1 MGMEQ
6 EPTESSTKSEENKR
20 RHYSA
25 EEIAQHISGYE
36 QSGVSQRE
44 YAQREGLPVS
54 SLGNW
59 VNRKQKREAMAQ
71 WVEVEKPGLSPQADF
86 TGYVMGFA
94 GGMELRVPRGFVVEE
109 VGALVKILREP
120 K

>member
-1 MGMEQ
+1 MEQ
-6 EPTESSTKSEENKR
+6 EPTKSEENKR

-25 EEIAQHISGYE
+25 EEIARHISCYE

-59 VNRKQKREAMAQ
+59 VNRKQKLEAAAQ
-71 WVEVEKPGLSPQADF
+71 WVEVEKPGLPPQADF

-94 GGMELRVPRGFVVEE
+94 GGMELRVPRGFVTAEVET
-109 VGALVKILREP
+109 LVKILREG

>member
-1 MGMEQ
+1 MEQ
-6 EPTESSTKSEENKR
+6 EPIKSEENKR

-25 EEIAQHISGYE
+25 EEIAAHVSGYE

-59 VNRKQKREAMAQ
+59 VNRKQKRVAAAQ
-71 WVEVEKPGLSPQADF
+71 WVEVEKPGALPGGDF
-86 TGYVMGFA
+86 TGYVMGFG
-94 GGMELRVPRGFVVEE
+94 GGMELRVPRGFAVAE
-109 VGALVKILREP
+109 VAALAKILREA